1 MCHTFHNLNVTPAL
15 SCQSTPLRRQLLSFH
30 WISVLLCFSSQLL
43 LVAPFCPPNSGIQPY
58 ASYCT
63 EIPIRTAMDVCQ
75 RVMGHPPSSSLP
87 FSTWLVQFCRPT
99 QEIQPRTNGHTYSR
113 GSPLTK
119 TREDT
124 VISQQTRV
132 DRPFES
138 LAL

>member
-1 MCHTFHNLNVTPAL
+1 MCHHSQLECNASIVMPVDAA
-15 SCQSTPLRRQLLSFH
+15 SRRRLLSFH
-30 WISVLLCFSSQLL
+30 WILRFSSQNL

-75 RVMGHPPSSSLP
+75 RVMGHSPSSSLP
-87 FSTWLVQFCRPT
+87 FSTWLVQLRRPT

-132 DRPFES
+132 DRPFEL